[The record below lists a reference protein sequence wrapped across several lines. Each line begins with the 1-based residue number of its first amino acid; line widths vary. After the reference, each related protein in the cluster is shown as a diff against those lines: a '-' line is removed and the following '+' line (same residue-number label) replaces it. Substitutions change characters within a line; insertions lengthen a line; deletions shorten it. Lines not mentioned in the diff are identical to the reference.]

1 MMPLNARLLAG
12 VLVLTLGACAT
23 PPQTRALPDSSLGL
37 LPAHIELAEVPF
49 FAQDDFQCGPAAL
62 AMTLGAAGIAVTP
75 DILTPEVYLPQR
87 KGSLQVEMLAATRRH
102 GAVAYRLAPQ
112 LTDLLREVAA
122 GTPVVVLQNLGLSWY
137 PVWHYAVVV
146 GYDLRTREILL
157 RSGREQRQVLTFS
170 TFENTWARGE
180 YWAMTATAPER
191 IPQTANADSYVA
203 AISALEK
210 TGYPERAHA
219 AYLAALQ
226 RWPKHLLAQVGAGNS
241 AYKMKDISRAETAFR
256 QAVQD
261 HPESVAALN
270 NLAQTLIDQKRYA
283 EALPFARQAVVL
295 GGPMSGIAKATLGD
309 IEGKLK

>member
-1 MMPLNARLLAG
+1 MTSSARLLAG
-12 VLVLTLGACAT
+12 VFFLFLSACAT
-23 PPQTRALPDSSLGL
+23 PPQTRALLADVSSQ
-37 LPAHIELAEVPF
+37 LPASVDLVEVPF

-75 DILTPEVYLPQR
+75 DILTPEVYLPKL
-87 KGSLQVEMLAATRRH
+87 KGSLQVEMLAASRRH

-112 LTDLLREVAA
+112 LNDLLQEVAA

-146 GYDLRTREILL
+146 GYDLRKREILL
-157 RSGREQRQVLTFS
+157 RSGREQRQVLSFA

-210 TGYPERAHA
+210 TVSPERAHT

-226 RWPKHLLAQVGAGNS
+226 RWPKHLLAQIGAGNS
-241 AYKMKDISRAETAFR
+241 AYKMKDISKAEAAFR

-261 HPESVAALN
+261 HPDSVAALN

-283 EALPFARQAVVL
+283 EALPLARQAVVL
-295 GGPMSGIAKATLGD
+295 GGPMSGIAKATLGE

>member
-1 MMPLNARLLAG
+1 MTSSARLLAG
-12 VLVLTLGACAT
+12 VFFLLLSGCAT
-23 PPQTRALPDSSLGL
+23 PPQTRAVLADTSSQ
-37 LPAHIELAEVPF
+37 LPASVDLAEVPF

-62 AMTLGAAGIAVTP
+62 AMTLSAAGIAVTP
-75 DILTPEVYLPQR
+75 DILTPEVYLPHR

-102 GAVAYRLAPQ
+102 GAVAYRIAPQ
-112 LTDLLREVAA
+112 LNDLLREVAA
-122 GTPVVVLQNLGLSWY
+122 GTPVLVLQNLGLSWY

-146 GYDLRTREILL
+146 GYDLRKREILL
-157 RSGREQRQVLTFS
+157 RSGREQRQVLTFV

-210 TGYPERAHA
+210 NVSPERAHT

-241 AYKMKDISRAETAFR
+241 AYKMKDISGAETAFR

-261 HPESVAALN
+261 HPDSVAALN
-270 NLAQTLIDQKRYA
+270 NLAQTLIEQKRYS
-283 EALPFARQAVVL
+283 EALPFARQAVEL
-295 GGPMSGIAKATLGD
+295 GGPMSGIAKVTLGE